1 MIVVR
6 VELHS
11 AITGHTTELARM
23 ITANDGE
30 GTREV
35 GHYVATTLRGR
46 SREALDQM
54 QVQRSGR
61 IRNWPRLRLHV
72 WNLVAE
78 ALKGVGYGHRIP
90 EQPQLPETADVRL
103 PTEAQHG

>member
-11 AITGHTTELARM
+11 AVTGQVQELARA
-23 ITANDGE
+23 IIGNDGT
-30 GTREV
+30 GTQEI

-46 SREALDQM
+46 SREQLDQHKP
-54 QVQRSGR
+54 QRSTQ
-61 IRNWPRLRLHV
+61 IRDWPKQRLHV

-78 ALKGVGYGHRIP
+78 ALTRMGYSRHSGP
-90 EQPQLPETADVRL
+90 GRL
-103 PTEAQHG
+103 AE